1 MQEGRRKGYGEKIK
15 RPLILSLFILVVILY
30 LSKRLDH
37 LTTVTHFD
45 IKSNRTSKNRN
56 QEQKKTKAKTDG
68 VFIPGS
74 LNLTRFEAYQRC
86 YVDPTLYKHYFE
98 TKHYSFV
105 SKENGLIY
113 AQILKA
119 GSTEIRLRMPI
130 FSDINLMSCDNM
142 NHSHYAAFQTFT
154 FTREP
159 MSRFISGFQETM
171 HRWSL
176 FHHAKSGGYIPPTEE
191 LKEFYNSY
199 KNISLTTDHDNVLD
213 ALESLV
219 TNHYNG
225 YTLPNNHLELQITS
239 ILRPDCPRLDVIYN
253 LEDVNSVFDKFL
265 TERGMNASSPNFNK
279 KRYQA
284 KLHLNISRVS
294 RKVKR
299 KICQL
304 SALDYCCLN
313 YRLPPDC
320 EGAVSCRWKERKY
333 SEYLRLARQLNH
345 SSSSSSSNDTVLL
358 IEAVSPYPIIPQ
370 NL

>member
-1 MQEGRRKGYGEKIK
+1 MKG
-15 RPLILSLFILVVILY
+15 LLVLSLCISVVILY
-30 LSKRLDH
+30 RSRVLDH
-37 LTTVTHFD
+37 LTMVTHSD
-45 IKSNRTSKNRN
+45 IKSNKTSITRN
-56 QEQKKTKAKTDG
+56 QEQRGTRSKTDG

-86 YVDPTLYKHYFE
+86 YVDPTLYKHSFE
-98 TKHYSFV
+98 TPHNSYV
-105 SKENGLIY
+105 SEENGLIY
-113 AQILKA
+113 AQIVKA
-119 GSTEIRLRMPI
+119 GSSAIRLRMKS
-130 FSDINLMSCDNM
+130 FSHENSMRCDNM
-142 NHSHYAAFQTFT
+142 NHSRYAAFQTFT

-159 MSRFISGFQETM
+159 TSRFVSGFQETIF
-171 HRWSL
+171 RWQ
-176 FHHAKSGGYIPPTEE
+176 ATGVVPPTEE

-199 KNISLTTDHDNVLD
+199 KNISLSTDHDNVLD
-213 ALESLV
+213 ALESFV
-219 TNHYNG
+219 TNHSIG
-225 YTLPNNHLELQITS
+225 YTLPNKHLELQITS
-239 ILRPDCPRLDVIYN
+239 ILRPDCPRLDAIYN
-253 LEDVNSVFDKFL
+253 LEDLNSVFDKFL
-265 TERGMNASSPNFNK
+265 TERGMNASSRDFDK
-279 KRYQA
+279 KIYET

-313 YRLPPDC
+313 YRLPPEC
-320 EGAVSCRWKERKY
+320 EGAVSCQWKEKKY